1 MKVLVIFAVLSLVIF
16 SNCSAETDE
25 DFFGE
30 ESFEADDI
38 IPFIAKEQVRSDCTL
53 RNHDC
58 TDDRHS
64 CCRSKMFKD
73 VCTCFYPSQRSETD
87 RAKKEL
93 CTCQQPKHLKYIEK
107 GLQKAKDY
115 ATG

>member
-1 MKVLVIFAVLSLVIF
+1 MKVLVICAVLFLTIF
-16 SNCSAETDE
+16 SNSSAETE
-25 DFFGE
+25 DDFLE
-30 ESFEADDI
+30 DESFEADDV
-38 IPFIAKEQVRSDCTL
+38 IPFLAREQVRSDCTL

-73 VCTCFYPSQRSETD
+73 VCKCFYPSQRSDTA

-93 CTCQQPKHLKYIEK
+93 CTCQQDKHLKFIEK
-107 GLQKAKDY
+107 GLQKAKVLV
-115 ATG
+115 AG